1 MATQKFS
8 DFSIDYILGDASK
21 QTVESPGVD
30 HPASSRD
37 FQGHLT
43 KLDLLYQDGCRG
55 HCEHAALM
63 VNFPSSSW
71 AGMYS
76 CCVPVSYY
84 QPPFNSNYYAGQQ
97 WPFAVSGCETVENHF
112 HQTVGLRQ
120 RSRIRTVFTDNQTEQ
135 LERLF
140 AITDYPTAETRA
152 ELAKNTGLS
161 EETVRVWFK
170 NRRARRKRQT
180 TCPDKNARRAHGDHQ
195 ESD

>member
-1 MATQKFS
+1 MGTNTTLWLHVIIKTEQEERVKSAPASLGPYLNMATQKFS

-21 QTVESPGVD
+21 QTAESPEVD
-30 HPASSRD
+30 HPASSQD

-97 WPFAVSGCETVENHF
+97 WPFAVSGM
-112 HQTVGLRQ
+112 
-120 RSRIRTVFTDNQTEQ
+120 TVFVC
-135 LERLF
+135 LF
-140 AITDYPTAETRA
+140 
-152 ELAKNTGLS
+152 
-161 EETVRVWFK
+161 FK
-170 NRRARRKRQT
+170 L
-180 TCPDKNARRAHGDHQ
+180 
-195 ESD
+195 